1 MMRRSR
7 SGLSLE
13 DKRGIAI
20 FGTGL
25 LILIAL
31 VVVVVRAINSP
42 DKAYDPTTLCNKQ
55 LPRNAHHLLIIDV
68 SDSLSPHQQHFLR
81 SHISGLL
88 EAASVNDRFSLF
100 VLDERLNG
108 LSDPVVDLC
117 KPRSVEGANA
127 LTSNRFFIESLYR
140 DRFEA
145 PLESA
150 IASVVA
156 SGEQKVSPIYEAL
169 ADVAALRRVDPR
181 ARDISLTIVSD
192 MIQNSRAGSVFDAGP
207 RAIDELPMVD
217 LRGVKTKVLW
227 LDREKYKRYQTSDL
241 ASSWEDYLGSVS
253 RFEQIER
260 VRD

>member
-1 MMRRSR
+1 MIKRSR
-7 SGLSLE
+7 RGLSPE

-25 LILIAL
+25 LILGALVL
-31 VVVVVRAINSP
+31 VVVQAISSP
-42 DKAYDPTTLCNKQ
+42 EKAYDPVTLCNKQ

-68 SDSLSPHQQHFLR
+68 SDSLSAHQEHFLR

-88 EAASVNDRFSLF
+88 ETAAVNDRFSIF

-117 KPRSVEGANA
+117 KPRSAEGANA
-127 LTSNRFFIESLYR
+127 LTSNRLFIESLYR
-140 DRFEA
+140 ERFEA
-145 PLESA
+145 PLETA

-181 ARDISLTIVSD
+181 ARDSSLTIVSD

-207 RAIDELPMVD
+207 KAIDDLPMVD

-253 RFEQIER
+253 RFDQIER